1 VGRRKIGVVNI
12 PTNAPSIQPHAVS
25 NSPKHG
31 FWTGF
36 SVGCAFSLVGALLI
50 GVIAVIV
57 AMAAGLSSA
66 RDEARAAYATSQEQ
80 QIAAGQAIAAE
91 AAAAHAAQNANGGMA
106 DTDPP
111 PSASPLVDAGG
122 DADDTDDA
130 DDETMSVEELAITTA
145 LENEDYDTAERV
157 AREWLAR
164 NPEDPLAR
172 AVLQMVRI
180 ERAVAA
186 GDIASADALLNE
198 ARELA
203 LELDPFAALG
213 VADLW
218 IAEGEPARGLAIAEL
233 VLKSTTGTTD
243 DARFLRGSALLIR
256 GIAKAELGDLAG
268 AAKDITESIE
278 LAPDEETAA
287 DWQQYL
293 DQIREKSR

>member
-1 VGRRKIGVVNI
+1 MGRRKIVVVNI
-12 PTNAPSIQPHAVS
+12 PTNSPPIQPHAVS
-25 NSPKHG
+25 TSPKHG

-36 SVGCAFSLVGALLI
+36 SVGCAVSLVGALLI
-50 GVIAVIV
+50 GVIVVIV

-91 AAAAHAAQNANGGMA
+91 AAAAYAAQNANGGMA

-111 PSASPLVDAGG
+111 PSVSPLVDAGG
-122 DADDTDDA
+122 DADDA
-130 DDETMSVEELAITTA
+130 DDETMSVEELAITIA
-145 LENEDYDTAERV
+145 LENEDYDTAEKLARELV
-157 AREWLAR
+157 ARD
-164 NPEDPLAR
+164 PKDPLAR
-172 AVLQMVRI
+172 ALLQTVRI

-268 AAKDITESIE
+268 ATKDITDSIE

>member
-1 VGRRKIGVVNI
+1 MGRRKIVVVNI
-12 PTNAPSIQPHAVS
+12 PTNSPPIQPHAVS
-25 NSPKHG
+25 TSPKHG

-36 SVGCAFSLVGALLI
+36 SVGCAVSLVGALLI
-50 GVIAVIV
+50 GVIVVIV

-91 AAAAHAAQNANGGMA
+91 AAAAYAAQNANGGMA

-111 PSASPLVDAGG
+111 PSVSPLVDAGG
-122 DADDTDDA
+122 DADDA
-130 DDETMSVEELAITTA
+130 DDETMSVEELAITIA
-145 LENEDYDTAERV
+145 LENEDYDTAEKLARELV
-157 AREWLAR
+157 ARD
-164 NPEDPLAR
+164 PKDPLAR
-172 AVLQMVRI
+172 ALLQTVRI

-268 AAKDITESIE
+268 ATKDITESIE

>member
-1 VGRRKIGVVNI
+1 MNI
-12 PTNAPSIQPHAVS
+12 STNAPSIQPHAVS

-122 DADDTDDA
+122 DADDA

-145 LENEDYDTAERV
+145 LEIEDYDTAERV

>member
-1 VGRRKIGVVNI
+1 MVRRKIGVVNI
-12 PTNAPSIQPHAVS
+12 STNAPSIQPHAVS
-25 NSPKHG
+25 TSPKHG

-36 SVGCAFSLVGALLI
+36 SVGCAVSLVGALLI

-91 AAAAHAAQNANGGMA
+91 AAAAYAAQNANGGMA

-111 PSASPLVDAGG
+111 PSVSPLVDAGG
-122 DADDTDDA
+122 DADDA
-130 DDETMSVEELAITTA
+130 VDETMSVEELAITIA
-145 LENEDYDTAERV
+145 LENEDYDTAEKLARELV
-157 AREWLAR
+157 ARD
-164 NPEDPLAR
+164 PKDPLAR
-172 AVLQMVRI
+172 ALLQTVRI

>member
-1 VGRRKIGVVNI
+1 VNI
-12 PTNAPSIQPHAVS
+12 PTNSPPIQPHAVS
-25 NSPKHG
+25 TSPKHG

-36 SVGCAFSLVGALLI
+36 SVGCAVSLVGALLI
-50 GVIAVIV
+50 GVIVVIV

-91 AAAAHAAQNANGGMA
+91 AAAAYAAQNANGGMA

-111 PSASPLVDAGG
+111 PSVSPLVDAGG
-122 DADDTDDA
+122 DADDA
-130 DDETMSVEELAITTA
+130 DDETMSVEELAITIA
-145 LENEDYDTAERV
+145 LENEDYDTAEKLARELV
-157 AREWLAR
+157 ARD
-164 NPEDPLAR
+164 PKDPLAR
-172 AVLQMVRI
+172 ALLQTVRI

-268 AAKDITESIE
+268 ATKDITDSIE

>member
-1 VGRRKIGVVNI
+1 MGRRKIVVVNI
-12 PTNAPSIQPHAVS
+12 PTNSPPIQPHAVS
-25 NSPKHG
+25 TSPKHG

-36 SVGCAFSLVGALLI
+36 SVGCAVSLVGALLI
-50 GVIAVIV
+50 GVIVVIV

-91 AAAAHAAQNANGGMA
+91 AAAAYAAQNANGGMA

-111 PSASPLVDAGG
+111 PSVSPLVDAGG
-122 DADDTDDA
+122 DADDA
-130 DDETMSVEELAITTA
+130 VDETMSVEELAITIA
-145 LENEDYDTAERV
+145 LENEDYDTAEKLARELV
-157 AREWLAR
+157 ARD
-164 NPEDPLAR
+164 PKDPLAR
-172 AVLQMVRI
+172 ALLQTVRI

-268 AAKDITESIE
+268 ATKDITESIE

>member
-1 VGRRKIGVVNI
+1 MGRRKIVVVNI
-12 PTNAPSIQPHAVS
+12 PTNSPPIQPHAVS
-25 NSPKHG
+25 TSPKHG

-36 SVGCAFSLVGALLI
+36 SVGCAVSLVGALLI
-50 GVIAVIV
+50 GVIVVIV

-91 AAAAHAAQNANGGMA
+91 AAAAYAAQNANGGMA

-111 PSASPLVDAGG
+111 PSVS
-122 DADDTDDA
+122 
-130 DDETMSVEELAITTA
+130 
-145 LENEDYDTAERV
+145 
-157 AREWLAR
+157 
-164 NPEDPLAR
+164 PLAR
-172 AVLQMVRI
+172 ALLQTVRI

-268 AAKDITESIE
+268 ATKDITDSIE

>member
-1 VGRRKIGVVNI
+1 VNI
-12 PTNAPSIQPHAVS
+12 STNAPSIQPHAAS
-25 NSPKHG
+25 TSPKHG
-31 FWTGF
+31 FWAGF
-36 SVGCAFSLVGALLI
+36 SVGCAVSLVGALLI

-91 AAAAHAAQNANGGMA
+91 AAAAYAAQNANGGMA

-111 PSASPLVDAGG
+111 PSVSPLVDAGG
-122 DADDTDDA
+122 DADDA
-130 DDETMSVEELAITTA
+130 VDETMSVEELAITIA
-145 LENEDYDTAERV
+145 LENEDYDTAEKLARELV
-157 AREWLAR
+157 ARD
-164 NPEDPLAR
+164 PKDPLAR
-172 AVLQMVRI
+172 ALLQTVRI

-268 AAKDITESIE
+268 ATKDITDSIE

>member
-1 VGRRKIGVVNI
+1 MGRRKIVVVNI
-12 PTNAPSIQPHAVS
+12 PTNSPPIQPHAVS
-25 NSPKHG
+25 TSPKHG

-36 SVGCAFSLVGALLI
+36 RVGCAVSLVGALHI
-50 GVIAVIV
+50 GVIVVIV

-91 AAAAHAAQNANGGMA
+91 AAAAYAAQNANGGMA

-111 PSASPLVDAGG
+111 LSASPLVDAGG
-122 DADDTDDA
+122 DADDA
-130 DDETMSVEELAITTA
+130 DDETMSVEELAITIA
-145 LENEDYDTAERV
+145 LENEDYDTAEKLARELV
-157 AREWLAR
+157 ARD
-164 NPEDPLAR
+164 PKDPLAR
-172 AVLQMVRI
+172 ALLQTVRI

-268 AAKDITESIE
+268 ATKDITDSIE